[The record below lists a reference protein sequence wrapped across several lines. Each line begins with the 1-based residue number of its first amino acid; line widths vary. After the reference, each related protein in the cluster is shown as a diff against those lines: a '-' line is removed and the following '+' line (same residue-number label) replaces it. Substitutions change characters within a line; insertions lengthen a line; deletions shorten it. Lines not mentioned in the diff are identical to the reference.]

1 MSRKIPC
8 QYCKQRRRKCERLY
22 EHDSCERCVKMK
34 KKCIPQD
41 LHYKGESSA
50 EDYYCDDDNDVEE
63 QASNA
68 ELDAMY
74 GQVRELEKQLQC
86 LELGLQQQQALI
98 KKEPR
103 WDIRFVDGELRLE
116 SKIKNLEELMM
127 YGQSAIRYLSPFGN
141 TFQAKSLVF
150 ERKSLSFVKT
160 AMKLVTI
167 TYDMANPN
175 SVSSPKAISRRF
187 SVGVPAFLK
196 PQSLVR
202 RLIDNY
208 FSCFN
213 DTVPILHEP
222 TFMEHVWGLD
232 NPMDDP
238 VVLAVCTSA
247 AVVTC
252 KHNFLNSSE
261 KRYFSE
267 YFYELSIAKLVDMFD
282 DPTKALESVLM
293 INLMMP
299 FMMQTL
305 RVSEAFKW
313 VSMALLLCK
322 NLQIE
327 NPGYAQGGPGLPRMV
342 RIKYALIHRNSVLCA
357 CAMAIIDFVKNDK
370 RSEIQPYSVQLD
382 ILPDE
387 TRKTKNII
395 KMFNYILRLSL
406 HPSFIVV
413 VTQARQLAAGDAAN
427 LTFEE
432 IIRYEE
438 TVIEWWHNLP
448 EELKMC
454 TEPFN
459 LTKEVIERE
468 TDVRKILMA
477 SYVHT
482 ITLSIQGCL
491 IRPKPQ
497 RNVENVYNII
507 KDRALHLAMHSADM
521 SLLLMKQIDK
531 MDSFCYSPSKLLVR
545 SIDSL
550 MSLLQ
555 VPDDTMVKMAQQKLS
570 EYMHALTKQVLP
582 DHQVPLSAS
591 PYDMITVAPK
601 GSTPPVTELYKNF
614 PLPGEALVFDVV
626 RTTVERNARLLASGI

>member
-1 MSRKIPC
+1 
-8 QYCKQRRRKCERLY
+8 
-22 EHDSCERCVKMK
+22 MK

-41 LHYKGESSA
+41 LHYKEGSST
-50 EDYYCDDDNDVEE
+50 EDCDDEDVEE

-68 ELDAMY
+68 EMDALY
-74 GQVRELEKQLQC
+74 GQVRDLEKQLQC
-86 LELGLQQQQALI
+86 LELDLQQEQALI

-116 SKIKNLEELMM
+116 TEIRNLEELMM
-127 YGQSAIRYLSPFGN
+127 YGQSAIRYLSPFGS
-141 TFQAKSLVF
+141 TFQAKSLRF

-160 AMKLVTI
+160 AMQLVTI
-167 TYDMANPN
+167 SYDITNPD

-187 SVGVPAFLK
+187 SVGVPAFMK

-232 NPMDDP
+232 DPMEDP

-267 YFYELSIAKLVDMFD
+267 YFFELSVNKLVDMFD
-282 DPTKALESVLM
+282 DPDKALESVLV
-293 INLMMP
+293 INLMLP
-299 FMMQTL
+299 FMIQTL
-305 RVSEAFKW
+305 RVSEAYKW
-313 VSMALLLCK
+313 VSIAMLLCK
-322 NLQIE
+322 NLQTE
-327 NPGYAQGGPGLPRMV
+327 NPGYAQGGPGLPRMT
-342 RIKYALIHRNSVLCA
+342 RIKYALLHRNSVLCE
-357 CAMAIIDFVKNDK
+357 CAMALIDFVKNDK
-370 RSEIQPYSVQLD
+370 RNEIEPNNVQFD

-387 TRKTKNII
+387 SRKIKNII
-395 KMFNYILRLSL
+395 SMFNRILGLSL
-406 HPSFIVV
+406 HPSFIAV
-413 VTQARQLAAGDAAN
+413 VTQARQLAAGDVAE
-427 LTFEE
+427 LSFEE

-454 TEPFN
+454 SEPFN
-459 LTKEVIERE
+459 LTKEAVERE
-468 TDVRKILMA
+468 TDVRRILMA

-497 RNVENVYNII
+497 RNVEPVYSII
-507 KDRALHLAMHSADM
+507 KDRALYLAMHSADM
-521 SLLLMKQIDK
+521 CLLLMKQIEK
-531 MDSFCYSPSKLLVR
+531 IDSFCYCKYSCNIVYSICGNLTPFALHAAPSKLLVR

-555 VPDDTMVKMAQQKLS
+555 VPDDTMAKMAQQKLS

-582 DHQVPLSAS
+582 DHQVPPSAS
-591 PYDMITVAPK
+591 PYNMISVAPK

-614 PLPGEALVFDVV
+614 PLPGEALIFDVV
-626 RTTVERNARLLASGI
+626 RTTVERNAKLLALDSQ

>member
-1 MSRKIPC
+1 MARKIPC
-8 QYCKQRRRKCERLY
+8 QYCKQRRRKCERFY

-41 LHYKGESSA
+41 LQYKGESSA
-50 EDYYCDDDNDVEE
+50 EEYDDGDVEN
-63 QASNA
+63 QTSNV
-68 ELDAMY
+68 ELDQLY
-74 GQVRELEKQLQC
+74 GQIRDLEKQLQS
-86 LELGLQQQQALI
+86 LELDLQQEKALI

-103 WDIRFVDGELRLE
+103 WDIRFVNGELRLE
-116 SKIKNLEELMM
+116 TEIRNLEELMM
-127 YGQSAIRYLSPFGN
+127 YGRSAIRYLSPFGN
-141 TFQAKSLVF
+141 TFQTKSLIF

-160 AMKLVTI
+160 AMQLVTI
-167 TYDMANPN
+167 AYDISNPD

-187 SVGVPAFLK
+187 AIGVPAFLK

-202 RLIDNY
+202 RLIYNY

-222 TFMEHVWGLD
+222 TFMNHVWSLD
-232 NPMDDP
+232 NPMEDP

-247 AVVTC
+247 AIVTC
-252 KHNFLNSSE
+252 KHNFLNSFE

-267 YFYELSIAKLVDMFD
+267 YFYEQSINKLVDMFD
-282 DPTKALESVLM
+282 DPDKALESVLI
-293 INLMMP
+293 INLMLP

-305 RVSEAFKW
+305 RVSEAHKW

-322 NLQIE
+322 NLQTE
-327 NPGYAQGGPGLPRMV
+327 NPGCTKGGPGLPRMT
-342 RIKYALIHRNSVLCA
+342 RIKYALIHRNSVLCE
-357 CAMAIIDFVKNDK
+357 CAMAMIDFVKCDK
-370 RSEIQPYSVQLD
+370 RNEIEPNNVQFD

-395 KMFNYILRLSL
+395 KMFNQILGLSL
-406 HPSFIVV
+406 HPSFIAV
-413 VTQARQLAAGDAAN
+413 VTQARQLAAGDVAE
-427 LTFEE
+427 LSFEE

-438 TVIEWWHNLP
+438 TVVEWWHNLP

-459 LTKEVIERE
+459 LTKEAVERE

-507 KDRALHLAMHSADM
+507 KDRALYLAMHSADM
-521 SLLLMKQIDK
+521 SLLLMKQIEK
-531 MDSFCYSPSKLLVR
+531 IDSFCYSPSKLLVR

-550 MSLLQ
+550 MGLLQ
-555 VPDDTMVKMAQQKLS
+555 VPDDAMAKMAQQKLS

-582 DHQVPLSAS
+582 DHQVPPSAS
-591 PYDMITVAPK
+591 PYGMITVAPK
-601 GSTPPVTELYKNF
+601 GSIPPVTELYKNF

-626 RTTVERNARLLASGI
+626 RTTVERNAKLLASDI

>member
-1 MSRKIPC
+1 
-8 QYCKQRRRKCERLY
+8 
-22 EHDSCERCVKMK
+22 MK

-41 LHYKGESSA
+41 IHYKGESSA
-50 EDYYCDDDNDVEE
+50 EEYDDDDVED

-74 GQVRELEKQLQC
+74 GQVRDLEKQLQS
-86 LELGLQQQQALI
+86 LELDLQQEKALI

-116 SKIKNLEELMM
+116 TEIRNLEDLLL

-141 TFQAKSLVF
+141 TFQAKSLLF

-160 AMKLVTI
+160 AMQLVTI
-167 TYDMANPN
+167 SYDMTNPDAA
-175 SVSSPKAISRRF
+175 SSPKAISRRF
-187 SVGVPAFLK
+187 SIGVPAFLK

-213 DTVPILHEP
+213 DTLPILHEP
-222 TFMEHVWGLD
+222 TFMEHVWGLE
-232 NPMDDP
+232 NPMEDP
-238 VVLAVCTSA
+238 VVLAVCTGA

-267 YFYELSIAKLVDMFD
+267 YFFELCINKLVDMFD
-282 DPTKALESVLM
+282 DPDKALESVLI
-293 INLMMP
+293 INLTLP

-305 RVSEAFKW
+305 RVSEAYKW
-313 VSMALLLCK
+313 VSLATLLCK
-322 NLQIE
+322 NLQTE
-327 NPGYAQGGPGLPRMV
+327 NPGYTQGGPSLPPMI
-342 RIKYALIHRNSVLCA
+342 RIKYALIHRNSVLCS
-357 CAMAIIDFVKNDK
+357 CAMAMIDFVKND
-370 RSEIQPYSVQLD
+370 RRNEIEPYDVNFD

-387 TRKTKNII
+387 SRKIKNMLV
-395 KMFNYILRLSL
+395 MFNHMLGLSL

-413 VTQARQLAAGDAAN
+413 VTQARQLAAGDVAE
-427 LTFEE
+427 LSFEE

-448 EELKMC
+448 NELKMC

-459 LTKEVIERE
+459 LTKEAVERE

-507 KDRALHLAMHSADM
+507 KDRAIYLAMHSADM
-521 SLLLMKQIDK
+521 TLLLMKQIEKLD
-531 MDSFCYSPSKLLVR
+531 DFCYSPSKLIVR

-555 VPDDTMVKMAQQKLS
+555 VPDDAMAKMAQQKLS
-570 EYMHALTKQVLP
+570 EYMHVLTKEVLP
-582 DHQVPLSAS
+582 DHQVPPSAS
-591 PYDMITVAPK
+591 PYCMITAAPK
-601 GSTPPVTELYKNF
+601 GVTPPVTELYKNF

-626 RTTVERNARLLASGI
+626 RTTVERNAKLLSLDI